1 MKRLPTATPRGLLSW
16 RRDIGVRIVAI
27 LLAAAGMTAAI
38 VCVINYREAER
49 EIREQLFEH
58 GRSVAMMKASFY
70 PDAVVPP
77 GQIRFLETD
86 VENLVRNERDA
97 VFAVVTRRDG
107 TCLAAYP
114 RGTYP
119 HLTETT
125 ILIDEP
131 ILVERGGEQL
141 GTFHL
146 GLSVL
151 PRQAELRARTMQ
163 LLTRSSYG
171 FLFVGVVLWWVLR
184 VILVK
189 PLRRLDAEAQRLGR
203 GQLEQPLPGF
213 GSTELGRLGSTLD
226 VMRFNLRESYSALA
240 EQNRRLLELDRL
252 KSQFLANVSH
262 EMRTPLT
269 SVLGE
274 AEQLAD
280 AVPSGTPGRA
290 TAETIQRNAA
300 RLLELVDRLLD
311 LAKVESGTLLLD
323 KRCCHPAEVIRSACE
338 HYRAAATEKSLQL
351 RVDVS
356 ALGDTA
362 VITDP
367 ARLRQMVS
375 NLVDNAVKFTDE
387 GSVSVTARAA
397 FGKESHLSVVVQ
409 DSGAGI
415 PPQLLAGGIAAFK
428 QGDGSLTRRHGGS
441 GLGLYMTQQIARSMG
456 GDVLVSSDK
465 RSGTRVEITIK
476 VERVSAPDPAQ
487 TPVPTVSRARV
498 LVVDDARDNQL
509 LLKTILTKL
518 GHTVEIADNGRVA
531 VERMKASRG
540 GEPFDLVL
548 MDLQMPELDGIG
560 AIRELRALGFDLPI
574 VSLTAHALGD
584 DRDRCLAAGASGYET
599 KPVSKQR
606 LSEVVAEHVSAAR
619 HKA

>member
-1 MKRLPTATPRGLLSW
+1 M
-16 RRDIGVRIVAI
+16 RIVAI
-27 LLAAAGMTAAI
+27 LLAAAGTAAAF
-38 VCVINYREAER
+38 VSVINYREAER
-49 EIREQLFEH
+49 EIREQLQEH
-58 GRSVAMMKASFY
+58 GRSLVQMQASFL
-70 PDAVVPP
+70 PDSVVPP
-77 GQIRFLETD
+77 GDIMFLESNI
-86 VENLVRNERDA
+86 ENLVRNEKDA
-97 VFAVVTRRDG
+97 VYAVVTRRDG

-125 ILIDEP
+125 ILIEEP

-141 GTFHL
+141 ATFYL

-151 PRQAELRARTMQ
+151 PRQAELRARTVQ
-163 LLTRSSYG
+163 LLIRSSFG
-171 FLFVGVVLWWVLR
+171 FLIVGVVLWFVLR

-203 GQLEQPLPGF
+203 GQLEHPLPAF

-280 AVPSGTPGRA
+280 AVGSGSCGKA
-290 TAETIQRNAA
+290 TAEAIQRNAA

-311 LAKVESGTLLLD
+311 VAKVESGTLLLD
-323 KRCCHPAEVIRSACE
+323 KRSCNPAEVIRSACE
-338 HYRAAATEKSLQL
+338 YYRAAAAEKRLEL

-362 VITDP
+362 VVTDP

-375 NLVDNAVKFTDE
+375 NVVDNAVKFTDE
-387 GSVSVTARAA
+387 GSVAVTARVT
-397 FGKESHLSVVVQ
+397 FGTESHLSVVVQ

-415 PPQLLAGGIAAFK
+415 PPQFLAGGIAAFK

-465 RSGTRVEITIK
+465 RSGTRVEVTIK
-476 VERVSAPDPAQ
+476 VERVAAPDLEK
-487 TPVPTVSRARV
+487 TPVPPVARARV

-531 VERMKASRG
+531 VERMKASRD

-584 DRDRCLAAGASGYET
+584 DRDRCMAAGASGYET

-606 LSEVVAEHVSAAR
+606 LGEVVAEHLRAR
-619 HKA
+619 RDKA